1 MCVFVC
7 VCVCVGGEQLCHWGG
22 GGVMMDECAF
32 IGKTALSFSFLLGC
46 FQRKCRG
53 IVIALAVA
61 VP

>member
-1 MCVFVC
+1 MCVC
-7 VCVCVGGEQLCHWGG
+7 VCVCVCGGGTALSLGGG